1 MARLGDRV
9 EVTDPAA
16 YKRRLFDLVGSRD
29 RLAIMA
35 ETPRVLSDIV
45 SARDASL
52 LRSRP
57 YPEKWTPTEILGH
70 LVDAEFTFGYRT
82 RAILCDDRPR
92 IIGMDQEAWVREQRY
107 NDRNP
112 GELVSAFAA
121 LRGVNLPLWRSIGA
135 TQLKR
140 VGIHSE
146 RGEESLDTMLTMI
159 AGHDLSHID
168 QLRRYIAAAE
178 AGA

>member
-1 MARLGDRV
+1 MARLGERL
-9 EVTDPAA
+9 EVTDPAG
-16 YKRRLFDLVGSRD
+16 YRQRMFDLVGSRD
-29 RLAIMA
+29 RFTIMA
-35 ETPRVLSDIV
+35 DSPRVLNETV
-45 SARDASL
+45 SGTRAAV

-57 YPEKWTPTEILGH
+57 FADKWTPTEILGH
-70 LVDAEFTFGYRT
+70 LVDAEFIFGYRT

-107 NDRNP
+107 NDRDP
-112 GELVSAFAA
+112 GELVAAFAA
-121 LRGVNLPLWRSIGA
+121 LRGVNMRLWRSIG
-135 TQLKR
+135 TEQLNR
-140 VGIHSE
+140 IGIHSE

-178 AGA
+178 ADG